1 MSGLQR
7 ALGDIV
13 ELLEGAGLD
22 YMVLGGFALPFYGR
36 IRSTLDL
43 DVAAYIP
50 TEEAY
55 RRLLGIAGEYG
66 LKPTFCSYRNPVS
79 IFVDE
84 NAGLEIE
91 LWLRPDGVN
100 WNGETLSRRRRVESG
115 GINFWVIGPED
126 FIVSK
131 LARPDRME
139 QDELDVKSVL
149 VLMGSELDS
158 VYLAKRAREYGVDAL
173 LFMIRGNDGRQS

>member
-1 MSGLQR
+1 MSGLLR
-7 ALGDIV
+7 ALGDAV
-13 ELLEGAGLD
+13 DLLDGAGLD

-43 DVAAYIP
+43 DVAAYVP

-55 RRLLGIAGEYG
+55 QRLLRLAGEYG
-66 LKPTFCSYRNPVS
+66 LKPTLCSYRNPVS

-84 NAGLEIE
+84 AAGLEIE
-91 LWLRPDGVN
+91 LWHRPDGVD
-100 WNGETLSRRRRVESG
+100 WDKETLKRRRRVKSG
-115 GINFWVIGPED
+115 GVSFWIIGPED

-149 VLMGSELDS
+149 VLMGSELDA
-158 VYLAKRAREYGVDAL
+158 VYLARRARQCGVESL
-173 LFMIRGNDGRQS
+173 LSVIRGK

>member
-1 MSGLQR
+1 MSGLLK
-7 ALGDIV
+7 ALGDAV
-13 ELLEGAGLD
+13 DLLDGAGLD

-55 RRLLGIAGEYG
+55 KRLLRLAGEYG
-66 LKPTFCSYRNPVS
+66 LKPTLCSYRNPVS

-84 NAGLEIE
+84 GAGLEIE
-91 LWLRPDGVN
+91 LWIRPDGIA
-100 WNGETLSRRRRVESG
+100 WERETLSRRRRVESG
-115 GINFWVIGPED
+115 GVGFWIIGPED

-139 QDELDVKSVL
+139 QDEMDVKSVL
-149 VLMGSELDS
+149 VLMGSGLDD
-158 VYLAKRAREYGVDAL
+158 VYLARRAREYGVDSL
-173 LFMIRGNDGRQS
+173 LSVIRKK

>member
-1 MSGLQR
+1 MSGLLR
-7 ALGDIV
+7 ALGDAV
-13 ELLEGAGLD
+13 DLLDGAGLD

-43 DVAAYIP
+43 DVAAYVP

-55 RRLLGIAGEYG
+55 RRLLRLAGEYG
-66 LKPTFCSYRNPVS
+66 LKPTLCSYRNPVS

-84 NAGLEIE
+84 GAGLEIE
-91 LWLRPDGVN
+91 LWLRPDGVD
-100 WNGETLSRRRRVESG
+100 WDKETLKRRRRVESG
-115 GINFWVIGPED
+115 GVSFWIIGPED

-149 VLMGSELDS
+149 VLMGSELDA
-158 VYLAKRAREYGVDAL
+158 VYLARRARQYGVESL
-173 LFMIRGNDGRQS
+173 LSVIRGK